1 MYFVFLVNHSKLVF
15 VLADTKYK
23 APFSLL
29 TLFPTLLYISQW
41 WKLSNALKLIL
52 LICIVIFVKLFGPP
66 PPRLRIS
73 ILYILDL
80 LNVS

>member
-1 MYFVFLVNHSKLVF
+1 MYFVFLVSHSKLVF

-52 LICIVIFVKLFGPP
+52 LIYIVIFVKMYLPP
-66 PPRLRIS
+66 LRIS

>member
-52 LICIVIFVKLFGPP
+52 LICIVIFVKLYPP
-66 PPRLRIS
+66 PPLLRIS